1 MTSLILT
8 ALCAITLGMH
18 SPAVQDTTVSYM
30 IDGKMVKAFNGSQ
43 LNGKAI
49 ASYTIDMVK
58 DHHGNVT
65 KVHYIKTAEAPQQ
78 KEDTQYYVD
87 DQVVSESTFKKIN
100 NADIKQIMFYKAGS
114 EAAMTLTGSALV
126 GAVKVTLKDE
136 SISKNAEE
144 LNEVLVMSYG
154 RKKATADLYKTNEKV
169 IPINQVD
176 VKPGFQG
183 GDVNNF
189 FKWVNARLNYPEAAI
204 TAGVQ
209 GRVVVSFKVN
219 SDGKVSDIDVLRGV
233 CDALDQEAV
242 RVISSSPNWTP
253 GKRKGKNV
261 AVSYTFPVVFM
272 LR

>member
-43 LNGKAI
+43 LNGKVI
-49 ASYTIDMVK
+49 ASYTIDMGK
-58 DHHGNVT
+58 DHRGNVT
-65 KVHYIKTAEAPQQ
+65 KVHYIKTADAPKQ
-78 KEDTQYYVD
+78 KEQTQYYVD

-114 EAAMTLTGSALV
+114 EGAMTLTGSALV

-136 SISKNAEE
+136 SVAKNAEE

-154 RKKATADLYKTNEKV
+154 KKKVTADLYKTNEKV
-169 IPINQVD
+169 TPMDQVD

-189 FKWVNARLNYPEAAI
+189 FRWVNTRLNYPETAI
-204 TAGVQ
+204 AAGVQ
-209 GRVVVSFKVN
+209 GRVVVTFKVN
-219 SDGKVSDIDVLRGV
+219 SDGKVSDVEVLRGV

>member
-1 MTSLILT
+1 MTNLIIT
-8 ALCAITLGMH
+8 TLCAITLGIH
-18 SPAVQDTTVSYM
+18 SPAVQDTTISYM
-30 IDGKMVKAFNGSQ
+30 IDGKMVKAFDGSQ

-49 ASYTIDMVK
+49 ASYTIDIGK

-65 KVHYIKTAEAPQQ
+65 KVHYIKTAEAPKQ

-87 DQVVSESTFKKIN
+87 DQVVSEFTFKKIS

-126 GAVKVTLKDE
+126 GAVKVTLKDG
-136 SISKNAEE
+136 SIAKNTEE

-154 RKKATADLYKTNEKV
+154 KKKATADLYKTNEKV
-169 IPINQVD
+169 TPIDQVD

-189 FKWVNARLNYPEAAI
+189 FKWVNARLYYPETAI
-204 TAGVQ
+204 AAGVQ

-219 SDGKVSDIDVLRGV
+219 SDGRVSDVDVLRGV

-242 RVISSSPNWTP
+242 RVISSSPEWTP
-253 GKRKGKNV
+253 GKRKGNRV
-261 AVSYTFPVVFM
+261 AVTYTFPVVFR